1 MAQKL
6 TLLKQIQTIKTI
18 QTMSYEQVLKLN
30 KMIDELRKSIESSK
44 QEKLELQQQN
54 QQLRDAVNELTKK
67 ISILHSFLEV
77 AQQEKN
83 ICETFKKR
91 AEDAE
96 ERVRVME
103 TNQKQLKTILEKS
116 IDELQQIIREVL

>member
-1 MAQKL
+1 
-6 TLLKQIQTIKTI
+6 
-18 QTMSYEQVLKLN
+18 MSYEQVLKLN
-30 KMIDELRKSIESSK
+30 KMIDDLRKSIESSK

-67 ISILHSFLEV
+67 TSILHSFLEV

-83 ICETFKKR
+83 VYEAFKKR

-96 ERVRVME
+96 EKVKIME

>member
-1 MAQKL
+1 
-6 TLLKQIQTIKTI
+6 
-18 QTMSYEQVLKLN
+18 MSYDQVLKLN

-67 ISILHSFLEV
+67 TSILHSFLEV

-83 ICETFKKR
+83 MYEPFKKR

-96 ERVRVME
+96 EKVQIME
-103 TNQKQLKTILEKS
+103 TNQRQLKTIIEKS
-116 IDELQQIIREVL
+116 IDDIQQLIKEIF